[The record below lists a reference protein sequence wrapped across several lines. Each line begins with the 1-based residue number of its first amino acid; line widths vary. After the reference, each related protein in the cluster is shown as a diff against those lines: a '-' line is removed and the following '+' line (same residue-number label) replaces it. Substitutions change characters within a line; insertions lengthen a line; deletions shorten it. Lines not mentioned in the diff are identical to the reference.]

1 MKGSIFIAFRIHSIS
16 QHAFWMISTC
26 WQAQEQRIR
35 QFGQSWPLPVRL
47 CNNQTSVKRCNKTTC
62 CLLSL
67 FYKYFFELNFAMLFG
82 GDAINAISHDTSWC
96 ICLLFSCGLH
106 LTDSYIV
113 NTLRLIEVALELLK
127 AFELN
132 LLRSDILPLRTLY
145 TLRSF
150 ILQKTSESPS
160 CNMTGVNCCWSFL
173 AEVNF
178 PNPPPKDKKYNIK
191 QISESK

>member
-1 MKGSIFIAFRIHSIS
+1 MESVMIH
-16 QHAFWMISTC
+16 H
-26 WQAQEQRIR
+26 
-35 QFGQSWPLPVRL
+35 
-47 CNNQTSVKRCNKTTC
+47 
-62 CLLSL
+62 
-67 FYKYFFELNFAMLFG
+67 
-82 GDAINAISHDTSWC
+82 DA

-113 NTLRLIEVALELLK
+113 NTLLIEVALELLK

-160 CNMTGVNCCWSFL
+160 CNMTGVKCCWSFL
-173 AEVNF
+173 DEVNF
-178 PNPPPKDKKYNIK
+178 PNPPPKRQEMYVILNKYQNLSKKQYKNYK
-191 QISESK
+191 TRLFPESCHSFS